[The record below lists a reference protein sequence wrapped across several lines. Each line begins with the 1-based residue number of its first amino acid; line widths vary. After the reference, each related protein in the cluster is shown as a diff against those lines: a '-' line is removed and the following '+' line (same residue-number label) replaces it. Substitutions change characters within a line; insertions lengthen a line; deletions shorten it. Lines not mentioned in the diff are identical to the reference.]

1 MKWLI
6 ISGMRVLEAVR
17 RAWAWCVKFLPED
30 RTNRYLV
37 ITVLV
42 SLLLHALVG
51 VALLLSGGL
60 SNPVLAKRGEPL
72 FVDIAPDKPKE
83 TAPLGSPARPVG
95 PDTPEPE
102 KPRPLTPP
110 PAKAQPPSPAA
121 RPVPPAPKVAEAPKP
136 APRAPELTKSAPQ
149 PPAPTPKGEE
159 PAYEGRSAQT
169 QPQTAKAQPEPHPQ
183 QPQPQQQTPPP
194 SPGSEPRVASVPQPV
209 SPPPGMFRAPGGGG
223 GLQGG
228 RGGIEGQAVPL
239 DTPEPRYQDYFNKV
253 REKIKRNWI
262 YPREAG
268 DRGIEG
274 ELLIEFGIAKSGEL
288 QFILLRKTS
297 GVPILDEYALRAVQL
312 ASPFPPVPDAI
323 SKVGLPINGI
333 FRYQI
338 VGASLLNN
346 YLR

>member
-1 MKWLI
+1 
-6 ISGMRVLEAVR
+6 MRVLEAVR

-37 ITVLV
+37 VTVLV
-42 SLLLHALVG
+42 SLLLHVLAGL
-51 VALLLSGGL
+51 ALLLSGGL

-95 PDTPEPE
+95 PDVAEPE

-136 APRAPELTKSAPQ
+136 APRAPEPRELSKSAPQ

-159 PAYEGRSAQT
+159 PAYEGRNAQT
-169 QPQTAKAQPEPHPQ
+169 QPQTARAQPEP

-228 RGGIEGQAVPL
+228 RGGIEGQAIPL
-239 DTPEPRYQDYFNKV
+239 DTPEPRYQDYFNRI

-323 SKVGLPINGI
+323 SKGGLPINGI

>member
-1 MKWLI
+1 
-6 ISGMRVLEAVR
+6 MRVLEAVR

-37 ITVLV
+37 VTVLV
-42 SLLLHALVG
+42 SLLLHVLAGL
-51 VALLLSGGL
+51 ALLLSGVL
-60 SNPVLAKRGEPL
+60 SNPVLAKRGAPL
-72 FVDIAPDKPKE
+72 FVATQPDKPRE
-83 TAPLGSPARPVG
+83 TALLVSPQ
-95 PDTPEPE
+95 
-102 KPRPLTPP
+102 L
-110 PAKAQPPSPAA
+110 PA
-121 RPVPPAPKVAEAPKP
+121 
-136 APRAPELTKSAPQ
+136 
-149 PPAPTPKGEE
+149 
-159 PAYEGRSAQT
+159 
-169 QPQTAKAQPEPHPQ
+169 
-183 QPQPQQQTPPP
+183 
-194 SPGSEPRVASVPQPV
+194 PGSEPRVASVPQPV

-228 RGGIEGQAVPL
+228 RGGIEGQAIPL
-239 DTPEPRYQDYFNKV
+239 DTPEPRYQDYFNRI

-323 SKVGLPINGI
+323 SKGGLPINGI

>member
-1 MKWLI
+1 
-6 ISGMRVLEAVR
+6 MRVLEAVR
-17 RAWAWCVKFLPED
+17 RAWAWAVKFLPED
-30 RTNRYLV
+30 RTNRYLTV
-37 ITVLV
+37 TVLV

-83 TAPLGSPARPVG
+83 TAPLGSPSRPVG
-95 PDTPEPE
+95 PAVAEPE

-110 PAKAQPPSPAA
+110 PAKAQPPSPAV

-136 APRAPELTKSAPQ
+136 APRAPEPREVAKAAPQ
-149 PPAPTPKGEE
+149 PPAPIPKGEE
-159 PAYEGRSAQT
+159 PAFEGRNAQ
-169 QPQTAKAQPEPHPQ
+169 QPQTAKAQPEPQPQ
-183 QPQPQQQTPPP
+183 HPQPQQQTPPP
-194 SPGSEPRVASVPQPV
+194 SPGSESRVASAPQPV

-228 RGGIEGQAVPL
+228 RGGIEGQPVPL
-239 DTPEPRYQDYFNKV
+239 DTPEPRYQDYFNKI

-323 SKVGLPINGI
+323 SKGGLPINGI